1 MIDLTGIGWKLL
13 RADAH
18 REELQSAI
26 DGFLFSNP
34 YQFITDFDRAASAY
48 VIRARVREEPPATLG
63 VIVGDIVH
71 NIRSAL
77 DHLACQFVLH
87 SAGTPTRQTAF
98 PMFIEKPETGSR
110 AARTWDNMTAGMNS
124 DATEFL
130 DHFQPY
136 KTVSSGFPHHL
147 ALLNTLSNW
156 DKHHDIHVVGHAF
169 DGLEVIG
176 TGNMHFGYVE
186 MPPFTGLK
194 GGAEVG
200 RFLIDPKKP
209 GGTMHVEIRGAF
221 SMAFDNPETPII
233 NGLEITRLLLSISQ
247 FVSLDIVLAVANNFP
262 TIG

>member
-87 SAGTPTRQTAF
+87 SGGTPTRQTAF

-136 KTVSSGFPHHL
+136 KTVSSGFPHRL

-169 DGLEVIG
+169 DGVPYKNSI
-176 TGNMHFGYVE
+176 
-186 MPPFTGLK
+186 PFSST
-194 GGAEVG
+194 
-200 RFLIDPKKP
+200 
-209 GGTMHVEIRGAF
+209 
-221 SMAFDNPETPII
+221 
-233 NGLEITRLLLSISQ
+233 
-247 FVSLDIVLAVANNFP
+247 
-262 TIG
+262 TIAG